1 MSKIVGE
8 QPGSVP
14 APVLSAGKLDRLLP
28 EVSTRIVAK
37 IDVEGSELD
46 VLATLRQTR
55 FYTAIEE
62 MIIEVSE
69 VNLGIAGRRQ
79 LMATLAEDG
88 FEELS
93 HAGVENHY
101 DARYRRVLS
110 AD

>member
-1 MSKIVGE
+1 M
-8 QPGSVP
+8 
-14 APVLSAGKLDRLLP
+14 
-28 EVSTRIVAK
+28 

-55 FYTAIEE
+55 FYHAIEE
-62 MIIEVSE
+62 IIIEVSE

-79 LMATLAEDG
+79 LMAMLAEDG

-93 HAGVENHY
+93 HAGAENHY
-101 DARYRRVLS
+101 DARYRRVPS